1 MLLVHQT
8 LAGINCSMC
17 KDDLLDSLSV
27 SLESPIMRC
36 MGSSTDNEGA
46 VLNSTFASCLI
57 KAGYT

>member
-27 SLESPIMRC
+27 TLL
-36 MGSSTDNEGA
+36 SSKGEFGEPHHEMHG
-46 VLNSTFASCLI
+46 I
-57 KAGYT
+57 KY